1 MSSKID
7 NMYIITVLTKQ
18 ADLNTELRT
27 TLIEEYANKSR
38 SSDREIYIKIRNYYT
53 LQQFDLE
60 TQ

>member
-1 MSSKID
+1 M
-7 NMYIITVLTKQ
+7 LTKQ
-18 ADLNTELRT
+18 ADLSTELRT

-60 TQ
+60 AR